1 MGIWYEAMMR
11 WLGPARRVMAM
22 TRVSV
27 PRRRDAAGVWHDV
40 GVPDHVD
47 VLATLGSGAIAHLR
61 FSAVTALAPP
71 SEVWIF
77 GSEGTLRL
85 EADRGRLSGGRR
97 GDRELREIPV
107 PAERRIG
114 WRVEEE
120 FVNAIRGRE
129 KVSRT
134 TFEDGVR
141 YMEFTEAVSRSA
153 AEGRAMDVPEL

>member
-22 TRVSV
+22 SKIAV
-27 PRRRDAAGVWHDV
+27 PRRRDAEGAWHEV
-40 GVPDHVD
+40 QVPDHVD
-47 VLATLGSGAIAHLR
+47 ILAGLADGAVAHLR
-61 FSAVTALAPP
+61 FSAITALAPP

-77 GSEGTLRL
+77 GTDGTLRL
-85 EADRGRLSGGRR
+85 EADARRLSGGRR
-97 GDRELREIPV
+97 GDRELREIPI

-134 TFEDGVR
+134 SFEDGVR
-141 YMEFTEAVSRSA
+141 YMEFTEAVARSA
-153 AEGRAMDVPEL
+153 ALGQAVDVREP